1 MAISLFHKTKQ
12 TEEHIT
18 TFLMNI
24 MQAGYLFLQ
33 ALESYMAKGCDK
45 KFMELKNQISS
56 LEAENDSLRRQ
67 TELNLIFKPHEFFIT
82 TFGHIAFQ
90 GL

>member
-1 MAISLFHKTKQ
+1 MILCGPHWLNLAKENKMAISLFHKTKQ

-33 ALESYMAKGCDK
+33 ALESYMAKGCEK
-45 KFMELKNQISS
+45 KFM
-56 LEAENDSLRRQ
+56 
-67 TELNLIFKPHEFFIT
+67 
-82 TFGHIAFQ
+82 
-90 GL
+90 